1 MALALGS
8 GPFGEKSAGAFS
20 FEVTAPR
27 DHALYL
33 EGSSRRVRVV
43 FGGETVADSRSVK
56 LLHETGHLPLYLFP
70 QQDVRMDP
78 LEATDHTTHCPF
90 KGDASYRSV
99 KVGARVAENAVW
111 GYPEPLES
119 FPPIAGHVAFYWDAM
134 DASFPNY

>member
-33 EGSSRRVRVV
+33 EGSSRRVRVI

-56 LLHETGHLPLYLFP
+56 LLHETGHLPLYYFP

-111 GYPEPLES
+111 GYPEPLET
-119 FPPIAGHVAFYWDAM
+119 FPPIARHVAFYWDAM